1 MVKKMRL
8 GFIGTGNMGHVA
20 HLRNYLAVP
29 DCEVCALAE
38 LRPQLARKVA
48 QRYGIGQVYRDHEEL
63 LASADVDG
71 LVAIQ
76 PFVRHDRLVPKL
88 LEARLPLLI
97 EKPLAHS
104 VEAGDKILAAQRK
117 TGTPLYIAYN
127 KRSDPAVVWSMALM
141 RKWQQSGQYGPLRY
155 IRISMPPGDWRAEAF
170 TELVRTE
177 EVRPSPEI
185 PPPPE
190 GFSEELAKEY
200 KYFVDYY
207 IHQVNLLRH
216 LLGEDYEVAYADPA
230 RIVMA
235 IRSQSGVPGILE
247 MNACRT
253 TRDWQEE
260 AFIAFEKGWIKI
272 ALPAPLAVNRS
283 GSVTVFQDAGDGAI
297 PEKYSPTL
305 PMIHSM
311 RQQAIHFVSTL
322 RGEKTCLCTAEEAI
336 KDLRTAKSYI
346 ELLGGR
352 QG

>member
-1 MVKKMRL
+1 
-8 GFIGTGNMGHVA
+8 
-20 HLRNYLAVP
+20 
-29 DCEVCALAE
+29 
-38 LRPQLARKVA
+38 
-48 QRYGIGQVYRDHEEL
+48 
-63 LASADVDG
+63 
-71 LVAIQ
+71 
-76 PFVRHDRLVPKL
+76 
-88 LEARLPLLI
+88 
-97 EKPLAHS
+97 
-104 VEAGDKILAAQRK
+104 
-117 TGTPLYIAYN
+117 
-127 KRSDPAVVWSMALM
+127 M

-260 AFIAFEKGWIKI
+260 VFIAFEKGWIKI

-283 GSVTVFQDAGDGAI
+283 GSVTVFQDAADGAI